1 MRLYDY
7 AFSSAAY
14 RVRIALNL
22 KGLSFE
28 RSVVSLIKD
37 GGQQHNPAYK
47 ALNPQALIP
56 SLEDGGHFLTQ
67 SLAIIEYLEE
77 THPEPA
83 LLPRDPAARARVR
96 AIAYAIACDIHPI
109 NNLRVRQYLASDLK
123 ADEAQASAWY
133 AHWIHKGFGAL
144 EAMLAQSPETGR
156 YCHGDRVTL
165 ADICLVPQMANAY
178 RFKAPVDAFPTLV
191 RIDRGLRALPAFRAA
206 APEAMGDAT

>member
-1 MRLYDY
+1 MRLYDF

-14 RVRIALNL
+14 RVRIALNV
-22 KGLSFE
+22 KGIPFE
-28 RSVVSLIKD
+28 RSVVSLVKD

-56 SLEDGGHFLTQ
+56 SLEDGGHFFTQ

-123 ADEAQASAWY
+123 ADEAQTSTWY

-178 RFKAPVDAFPTLV
+178 RFKVPVDAFPTLV
-191 RIDRGLRALPAFRAA
+191 RIDRDLRALPAFKAA
-206 APEAMGDAT
+206 SPEAMGDAT